1 MFYVVMGMIQLTKSG
16 TIRKER
22 CLSAFNN
29 FLTVLIKV
37 QKFLILLNVL
47 TTCKTTQCVL
57 YHISIPI
64 LSEVTIFILNS
75 FKVAELYNHNYNT
88 KFLVLISILQY
99 SVCRWFQFTVL
110 SSLLL
115 LISRSNYR
123 VAKFKPSTIGAKGV
137 LQSFLW

>member
-1 MFYVVMGMIQLTKSG
+1 MNNTGWRWSMFYVVMGMIQLTKSG

-29 FLTVLIKV
+29 FLTALIKV

-88 KFLVLISILQY
+88 KFLVLFLFNKHFTVFSVSMISIHGSIFIAFVNL
-99 SVCRWFQFTVL
+99 SV
-110 SSLLL
+110 
-115 LISRSNYR
+115 
-123 VAKFKPSTIGAKGV
+123 
-137 LQSFLW
+137 